1 MAIKNITEVENKT
14 NIVGDETLLGIDSN
28 KNVIQMTPSNIPEL
42 AEAVGDETVIG
53 VSNGKVIR
61 IPVDSIG
68 GSGSVEPIILRS
80 KGTAIEN
87 TTTGDYFVYNDGT
100 TIDCADLYAAFKLGI
115 PIMVNVTSASAT
127 TINDSDG
134 LWRVV
139 YASPMC
145 IVFPTINGTGSGL
158 VWHRILFA

>member
-28 KNVIQMTPSNIPEL
+28 KNIIQMTPSNIPEL

-53 VSNGKVIR
+53 VSNGKVVR

-80 KGTAIEN
+80 KGTVIN
-87 TTTGDYFVYNDGT
+87 KGTTGDHFVYNDGT
-100 TIDCADLYAAFKLGI
+100 TIDCANLYAAFKLGI
-115 PIMVNVTSASAT
+115 PIMVNVTSESAT
-127 TINDSDG
+127 TIDDSNG

-139 YASPMC
+139 YASPKS
-145 IVFPTINGTGSGL
+145 IVFPTIDSSGAL
-158 VWHRILFA
+158 VWHQILFA